1 MKQNKKTLGA
11 LAVFVLVHTLVITV
25 GICVLKVPVVP
36 LCLLMI
42 LQSLIVALLHHAELW
57 VHGLVVV
64 AEIVT
69 GAVTGKILLAVMLA
83 LIYGAGMGLL
93 IMLDKGEK

>member
-11 LAVFVLVHTLVITV
+11 LACFVLVHALVITV

-36 LCLLMI
+36 LCLLII
-42 LQSLIVALLHHAELW
+42 LQSLIAALLHHAELW

-64 AEIVT
+64 TEIVA
-69 GAVTGKILLAVMLA
+69 GAVTGKIFLAVMIA
-83 LIYGAGMGLL
+83 LGYGAGMGLL
-93 IMLDKGEK
+93 IMLDKGEE